1 MKKISKKWR
10 TWMDTFL
17 IDGKSK
23 ISYQKLCDSEGNPL
37 EEEDILFADENLMT
51 GKQTLEVWGLDS
63 RDEENFLTLDM
74 EGVVPVFDEAGNFPI
89 ALKTKDGHLAYLKVS
104 RKTKEVLPIHAG
116 CCPVLSV
123 IFVGAPS
130 AGKTVHFLQLCDP
143 TFHDMIARN
152 TTCSFEDDL
161 PSDAVRRKRYE
172 EARADMKNKKILP
185 EPNRKGEVILPYYF
199 YVQHREGEE
208 TRRVL
213 LRLDDID
220 GEQCTN
226 MEWESKIFQSNIF
239 IITIGA
245 DELLAAERGEEVQYT
260 RVVKQLL
267 PRLKVLR
274 QDGEYEVRVMITKCD
289 LLDFMNPYLEPASE
303 NSIELK
309 GGKIRQTA
317 HETGFD
323 YQVFNKRSRCIQNY
337 LRKECSNFY
346 NNLTNAIPAEKL
358 DFCMVASIGEEC
370 KDHRYEHF
378 NPMFIDEPLLSILAK
393 EGLYPVE
400 VPPERPEEEEI
411 NSTVKS
417 ATQKFYDVIDRF
429 KDFMGLPDEY
439 DEFMDEDKE
448 DDED

>member
-1 MKKISKKWR
+1 MKTISKKWR
-10 TWMDTFL
+10 SWLDSFL

-37 EEEDILFADENLMT
+37 EEEDILFADEKLMT
-51 GKQTLEVWGLDS
+51 GKQTLDVWGIDS

-74 EGVVPVFDEAGNFPI
+74 EGAVPVFDEAGNFPI
-89 ALKTKDGHLAYLKVS
+89 ALKTRDGHLAYLKVS

-143 TFHDMIARN
+143 AFHDMLARN

-199 YVQHREGEE
+199 YVQRRAGEE

-245 DELLAAERGEEVQYT
+245 DELLAAERGEDVQYT
-260 RVVKQLL
+260 RVIKQLL

-289 LLDFMNPYLEPASE
+289 LLDFTNPYLAPAAE
-303 NSIELK
+303 NSIEVK
-309 GGKIRQTA
+309 DRKIRQTA

-323 YQVFNKRSRCIQNY
+323 YHVFKKRSRCIQSY

-346 NNLTNAIPAEKL
+346 NNLINAIPAEKL

-370 KDHRYEHF
+370 KDHRYENF
-378 NPMFIDEPLLSILAK
+378 KPMFIDEPILSILAK

-400 VPPERPEEEEI
+400 VQGERPEEAETE
-411 NSTVKS
+411 SAVKS
-417 ATQKFYDVIDRF
+417 AGRKVSSILERF
-429 KDFMGLPDEY
+429 KGIMWIEEEDEGLT
-439 DEFMDEDKE
+439 
-448 DDED
+448 DDEEEEE

>member
-1 MKKISKKWR
+1 MKKLSKKWR
-10 TWMDTFL
+10 AWLDSFL
-17 IDGKSK
+17 IDGKSR

-37 EEEDILFADENLMT
+37 EEDDILFADENLMT
-51 GKQTLEVWGLDS
+51 GKQTLDVWGIDS

-74 EGVVPVFDEAGNFPI
+74 EGVIPVFDETGNFPI
-89 ALKTKDGHLAYLKVS
+89 ALKTRDGHLAYLKVS

-123 IFVGAPS
+123 IFIGAPS

-143 TFHDMIARN
+143 AFHDMLARN

-172 EARADMKNKKILP
+172 EARADMKNNKILP

-199 YVQHREGEE
+199 YVQRRAGEE

-220 GEQCTN
+220 GEQCTD

-245 DELLAAERGEEVQYT
+245 DELLAAERGEDVQYT
-260 RVVKQLL
+260 RVIKQLL

-289 LLDFMNPYLEPASE
+289 LLDFTNPYLAPAAE
-303 NSIELK
+303 NSIEVK
-309 GGKIRQTA
+309 DGKIRQTE
-317 HETGFD
+317 HETGFN
-323 YQVFNKRSRCIQNY
+323 YQIFNTRSKCIRNY
-337 LRKECSNFY
+337 LRKECSNLY
-346 NNLTNAIPAEKL
+346 NSLMNAIPAEKL

-370 KDHRYEHF
+370 KDHRYENF
-378 NPMFIDEPLLSILAK
+378 KPMFIDEPILSILAK

-400 VPPERPEEEEI
+400 VWGERPEEAETE
-411 NSTVKS
+411 SAVKS
-417 ATQKFYDVIDRF
+417 AGRKVSSILERF
-429 KDFMGLPDEY
+429 KGIMWIE
-439 DEFMDEDKE
+439 EE
-448 DDED
+448 DDDFTDDEEDEE

>member
-1 MKKISKKWR
+1 MKKLSQKWR
-10 TWMDTFL
+10 AWLDTFL

-37 EEEDILFADENLMT
+37 EEDDILFADENLMT
-51 GKQTLEVWGLDS
+51 GKQTLDVWGIDS

-74 EGVVPVFDEAGNFPI
+74 DGVLPVFDETGNFPI
-89 ALKTKDGHLAYLKVS
+89 ALKTRDRHLAYLKVS

-123 IFVGAPS
+123 IFIGAPS

-143 TFHDMIARN
+143 AFHDMLARN

-199 YVQHREGEE
+199 YVQRRAGEE

-289 LLDFMNPYLEPASE
+289 LLDFTNPYLEQASE

-309 GGKIRQTA
+309 DGKIRQTA

-323 YQVFNKRSRCIQNY
+323 YQVFKKRSRCIQNY

-378 NPMFIDEPLLSILAK
+378 KPMFIDEPILSILAK

-400 VPPERPEEEEI
+400 VRGERPEEAETE
-411 NSTVKS
+411 SAVKS
-417 ATQKFYDVIDRF
+417 VGRKVSSILERF
-429 KDFMGLPDEY
+429 KGIMWIDE
-439 DEFMDEDKE
+439 E
-448 DDED
+448 DDDFTDDEEDEE

>member
-10 TWMDTFL
+10 SWLDSFL

-37 EEEDILFADENLMT
+37 EEEDVLFAD
-51 GKQTLEVWGLDS
+51 S
-63 RDEENFLTLDM
+63 RNEENFLTLDM

-89 ALKTKDGHLAYLKVS
+89 ALKTMDGHLAYLKVS

-123 IFVGAPS
+123 IFIGAPS

-143 TFHDMIARN
+143 AFHDMLARN

-226 MEWESKIFQSNIF
+226 MEWDSKIFQSNIF

-260 RVVKQLL
+260 RVVSQLL

-289 LLDFMNPYLEPASE
+289 LLDFHNTYLEPAVE
-303 NSIELK
+303 NSIEIK
-309 GGKIRQTA
+309 DGRIRQLA

-323 YQVFNKRSRCIQNY
+323 YQIFNRRSKCVQNY
-337 LRKECSNFY
+337 LRKECPNFY
-346 NNLTNAIPAEKL
+346 NKLTNAIPVEKL
-358 DFCMVASIGEEC
+358 NFCMIASIGEEC
-370 KDHRYEHF
+370 KDNKYENF
-378 NPMFIDEPLLSILAK
+378 KPMFIDEPILTILAK
-393 EGLYPVE
+393 EGLYPIE
-400 VPPERPEEEEI
+400 VQGERPEEEQVQ
-411 NSTVKS
+411 SSVKG
-417 ATQKFYDVIDRF
+417 AGQKFYEAIERL
-429 KDFMGLPDEY
+429 KNLMGVPEDDY
-439 DEFMDEDKE
+439 DEDDTYHEEDEE
-448 DDED
+448 

>member
-1 MKKISKKWR
+1 MKKLSQKWR
-10 TWMDTFL
+10 AWLDTFL

-37 EEEDILFADENLMT
+37 EEDDILFADENLMT
-51 GKQTLEVWGLDS
+51 GKQTLDVWGLDG
-63 RDEENFLTLDM
+63 RDEEDFLTLDM
-74 EGVVPVFDEAGNFPI
+74 DGVIPVFDETGNFPI
-89 ALKTKDGHLAYLKVS
+89 ALKTRDGHLAYLKVS

-123 IFVGAPS
+123 IFIGAPS

-143 TFHDMIARN
+143 AFHDMLARN

-172 EARADMKNKKILP
+172 EARADMKNNKILP

-245 DELLAAERGEEVQYT
+245 DELLAAERGEDVQYT

-289 LLDFMNPYLEPASE
+289 LLDFTNPYLEQASE

-309 GGKIRQTA
+309 DGKIRQTA

-323 YQVFNKRSRCIQNY
+323 YQVFKKRSRCIQSY

-346 NNLTNAIPAEKL
+346 NNLINAIPAEKL

-378 NPMFIDEPLLSILAK
+378 KPMFIDEPILSILAK

-400 VPPERPEEEEI
+400 VQGERPEEAETE
-411 NSTVKS
+411 SAVKS
-417 ATQKFYDVIDRF
+417 AGRKVSSILERF
-429 KDFMGLPDEY
+429 KGIMWIEEEDEGLT
-439 DEFMDEDKE
+439 
-448 DDED
+448 DDEEEEE

>member
-1 MKKISKKWR
+1 MKKLSQKWR
-10 TWMDTFL
+10 AWLDTFL

-37 EEEDILFADENLMT
+37 EEDDILFADENLMT
-51 GKQTLEVWGLDS
+51 GKQTLDVWGLDG
-63 RDEENFLTLDM
+63 RDEEDFLTLDM
-74 EGVVPVFDEAGNFPI
+74 EGVIPVFDETGNFPI
-89 ALKTKDGHLAYLKVS
+89 ALKTRDGHLAYLKVS

-143 TFHDMIARN
+143 AFHDMLARN

-199 YVQHREGEE
+199 YVQRRAGEE

-245 DELLAAERGEEVQYT
+245 DDLLAAERGEEVQYT

-289 LLDFMNPYLEPASE
+289 LLDFTNPYLEQASE

-309 GGKIRQTA
+309 DGKIRQTA

-323 YQVFNKRSRCIQNY
+323 YQVFKKRSRCIQSY

-346 NNLTNAIPAEKL
+346 NNLINAIPAEKL

-378 NPMFIDEPLLSILAK
+378 KPMFIDEPILSILAK

-400 VPPERPEEEEI
+400 VQGERPEEAETE
-411 NSTVKS
+411 SAVKS
-417 ATQKFYDVIDRF
+417 AGRKVSSILERF
-429 KDFMGLPDEY
+429 KGIMWIEEEDEGLT
-439 DEFMDEDKE
+439 
-448 DDED
+448 DDEEEEE

>member
-1 MKKISKKWR
+1 MKKLSQKWR
-10 TWMDTFL
+10 AWLDTFL

-37 EEEDILFADENLMT
+37 EEDDILFADENLMT
-51 GKQTLEVWGLDS
+51 GKQTLDVWGLAG
-63 RDEENFLTLDM
+63 RDEEDFLTLDM
-74 EGVVPVFDEAGNFPI
+74 EGVIPVFDETGNFPI
-89 ALKTKDGHLAYLKVS
+89 ALKTRDGHLAYLKVS

-143 TFHDMIARN
+143 AFHDMLARN

-172 EARADMKNKKILP
+172 EARADMKNNKILP

-289 LLDFMNPYLEPASE
+289 LLDFTNPYLEQASE

-309 GGKIRQTA
+309 DGKIRQTA

-323 YQVFNKRSRCIQNY
+323 YQVFKKRSRCIQSY

-346 NNLTNAIPAEKL
+346 NNLINAIPAEKL

-378 NPMFIDEPLLSILAK
+378 KPMFIDEPILSILAK

-400 VPPERPEEEEI
+400 VQGERPEEAETE
-411 NSTVKS
+411 SAVKS
-417 ATQKFYDVIDRF
+417 AGRKVSSILERF
-429 KDFMGLPDEY
+429 KGIMWIEEEDE
-439 DEFMDEDKE
+439 ELT
-448 DDED
+448 DDEEEEE

>member
-1 MKKISKKWR
+1 MKKISKIWH
-10 TWMDTFL
+10 TWMDSFL

-37 EEEDILFADENLMT
+37 KEEDILFADENLMT

-63 RDEENFLTLDM
+63 RNEENFLTLDM

-123 IFVGAPS
+123 IFIGAPS

-143 TFHDMIARN
+143 AFHDMLARN

-199 YVQHREGEE
+199 YVQRRAGDE

-226 MEWESKIFQSNIF
+226 MEWDSKIFQSNIF

-289 LLDFMNPYLEPASE
+289 LLDFTNPYLEPASE

-323 YQVFNKRSRCIQNY
+323 YQVFIKRSRCYRSSCQN
-337 LRKECSNFY
+337 CFTCNQIS
-346 NNLTNAIPAEKL
+346 
-358 DFCMVASIGEEC
+358 
-370 KDHRYEHF
+370 
-378 NPMFIDEPLLSILAK
+378 LLLWCRHVYS
-393 EGLYPVE
+393 
-400 VPPERPEEEEI
+400 
-411 NSTVKS
+411 
-417 ATQKFYDVIDRF
+417 
-429 KDFMGLPDEY
+429 
-439 DEFMDEDKE
+439 
-448 DDED
+448 

>member
-74 EGVVPVFDEAGNFPI
+74 EGVIPVFDEAGNFPI
-89 ALKTKDGHLAYLKVS
+89 ALKTRDGHLAYLKVS

-123 IFVGAPS
+123 IFIGAPS

-143 TFHDMIARN
+143 AFHDMLARN

-245 DELLAAERGEEVQYT
+245 DELLAAERGAEVQYT

-289 LLDFMNPYLEPASE
+289 LLDFTNPYLEPASE

-323 YQVFNKRSRCIQNY
+323 NQVFNKRSRCIQNY

-411 NSTVKS
+411 KSTVKS

-439 DEFMDEDKE
+439 DDFIADKE
-448 DDED
+448 DDEE

>member
-1 MKKISKKWR
+1 MKKLSQKWR
-10 TWMDTFL
+10 AWLDTFL

-37 EEEDILFADENLMT
+37 EEDDILFADENLMT
-51 GKQTLEVWGLDS
+51 GKQTLDVWGIDS
-63 RDEENFLTLDM
+63 RDEENFLTLDID
-74 EGVVPVFDEAGNFPI
+74 GVLPVFDETGNFPI
-89 ALKTKDGHLAYLKVS
+89 ALKTRDRHLAYLKVS

-123 IFVGAPS
+123 IFIGAPS

-143 TFHDMIARN
+143 AFHDMLARN

-199 YVQHREGEE
+199 YVQRRAGEE

-289 LLDFMNPYLEPASE
+289 LLDFTNPYLEQASE

-309 GGKIRQTA
+309 DGKIRQTA

-323 YQVFNKRSRCIQNY
+323 YQVFKKRSRCIQSY

-346 NNLTNAIPAEKL
+346 NNLINAIPAEKL

-378 NPMFIDEPLLSILAK
+378 KPMFIDEPILSILAK

-400 VPPERPEEEEI
+400 VRGERPEEAETE
-411 NSTVKS
+411 SAVKS
-417 ATQKFYDVIDRF
+417 VGRKVSSILERF
-429 KDFMGLPDEY
+429 KGIMWIDE
-439 DEFMDEDKE
+439 E
-448 DDED
+448 DDDFTDDEEDEE